1 MTRCDRL
8 SRTTVQNT
16 IFVVGLVCCA
26 TSQFHLPSFLYE
38 GTIDGEPS
46 ATPQAQN
53 HDITSAAKE
62 RRLQE
67 EIIELPAPKPTP
79 PPAPVISV
87 PLHSE
92 HGTHHAYLYVGSPPQ
107 RRTLIVDTGSRLV
120 AFPCTSC
127 TNCGKHDSTSYY
139 DPSFSTTDIVNTC
152 SECQFHGMSTCN
164 NNTCQFVQRYT
175 EGSRIQAYEITD
187 IMWLGTRDVLESM
200 ADPKYINTAVPFVFG
215 CQTSEE
221 GLFRSQYA
229 DGIFGTAM
237 HQTTLIAAMY
247 EAGAIPRHAF
257 SLCLNYEGGTLSLG
271 GTDLTLRNESTPSL
285 SDTGNGTSLPSLTG
299 PYHLE
304 SMKYAPLAKNH
315 GWYAVGVV
323 SVHVGDILIT
333 TSETFLAAF
342 NDMKGTIIDS
352 GTTDSYLP
360 KVIARPFV
368 KAWENITGFV
378 HSNKLERYTYSKF
391 LKLPNITITV
401 DGVDGAHIRWSA
413 IPTNYME
420 EMVLKRRK
428 PGEKIAQQIRRV
440 DITKPWNGGKS
451 FTNRIYLDEPKG
463 CVLGGNF
470 MADHD
475 ILFDIT
481 NKRIGIAHAECT
493 YRNNKYVVV

>member
-1 MTRCDRL
+1 MSRSDRL
-8 SRTTVQNT
+8 PRTGVQNA

-26 TSQFHLPSFLYE
+26 ISQFHLPSLLDQ
-38 GTIDGEPS
+38 GTSDGKPS
-46 ATPQAQN
+46 AATLQAQN
-53 HDITSAAKE
+53 HDINAAARE

-67 EIIELPAPKPTP
+67 EVIAIPAPKPTP

-127 TNCGKHDSTSYY
+127 ANCGKHASASYY
-139 DPSFSTTDIVNTC
+139 DPSISTTDIVNTC
-152 SECQFHGMSTCN
+152 SECQFDGMSKCN

-187 IMWLGTRDVLESM
+187 IMWLGTDDALETM
-200 ADPKYINTAVPFVFG
+200 ADPQYINTAVPFVFG

-221 GLFRSQYA
+221 GLFRNQYA

-257 SLCLNYEGGTLSLG
+257 SLCLNYEGGTFSLG
-271 GTDLTLRNESTPSL
+271 GTDLSLRNETTTTLPEE
-285 SDTGNGTSLPSLTG
+285 TGNRTSTG

-304 SMKYAPLAKNH
+304 PMQYAPLAKNH

-323 SVHVGDILIT
+323 SVHVGNTLIT
-333 TSETFLAAF
+333 TTETFLSAF
-342 NDMKGTIIDS
+342 NDVKGTIIDS

-360 KVIARPFV
+360 KVIAQPFM
-368 KAWENITGFV
+368 KAWENITGLV
-378 HSNKLERYTYSKF
+378 YSNKLERYTYSKF
-391 LKLPNITITV
+391 LKLPNVTITV
-401 DGVDGAHIRWSA
+401 DGVDGIHIRWSA
-413 IPTNYME
+413 TPSNYME

-428 PGEKIAQQIRRV
+428 PGEKTMQQIRRV
-440 DITKPWNGGKS
+440 DITKPWNGAKS

-475 ILFDIT
+475 IMFDIT
-481 NKRIGIAHAECT
+481 NKKIGIARAECT
-493 YRNNKYVVV
+493 YRDSKYVVV